1 MANNINREGFKRF
14 LELGAPSFE
23 GNIILDSGELS
34 EYYYRFMR
42 IPLAYGEHKVDVLYG
57 QRFYG
62 TLENKPVTFN
72 QEIRFLCL
80 VVDNAKTVNETL
92 DFKTIFC
99 RSSFTS
105 DSVIEEMAQKLFD
118 MFRENV
124 TEEDKKK
131 ILKGGY
137 YDQTARQN
145 AFCRIIKGYK
155 NYRSPI
161 DSIVDEIGKGSCFGL
176 TSTNADELVV
186 DYLANPTGWAERTM
200 ERIKKA
206 SLEYSG
212 LQFWITLAMTEEL
225 TEEYVKKYS
234 NPDTPEGKFKSL
246 TDSIKN
252 YKNTVATR
260 IGVQYHA
267 CKFVTARLG
276 MYVDESPVRSDFL
289 NPETPSMTKVSYTA
303 GVTIN
308 PCKNVSIDLAY
319 GYITSADP
327 ERTGSCDY
335 YNSLTYKAVYAQTYG
350 QLIAGGMA
358 PEQAKIQAHTTAND
372 KAIQPFSGNYSLSAH
387 TFAIGVN
394 LKF

>member
-200 ERIKKA
+200 EKIKKA

-252 YKNTVATR
+252 YKNVHLGLDVNGEIDSVKYPVDGIFNMDAMYDGYLDTWNITPRSEEERIEEFLEENDALLKNQDKILFKYISDIHYGKKTVW
-260 IGVQYHA
+260 
-267 CKFVTARLG
+267 KN
-276 MYVDESPVRSDFL
+276 PDFE
-289 NPETPSMTKVSYTA
+289 N
-303 GVTIN
+303 
-308 PCKNVSIDLAY
+308 
-319 GYITSADP
+319 
-327 ERTGSCDY
+327 
-335 YNSLTYKAVYAQTYG
+335 
-350 QLIAGGMA
+350 
-358 PEQAKIQAHTTAND
+358 
-372 KAIQPFSGNYSLSAH
+372 
-387 TFAIGVN
+387 
-394 LKF
+394 

>member
-80 VVDNAKTVNETL
+80 VIDNAKTVNETL

-137 YDQTARQN
+137 YDKIARQN
-145 AFCRIIKGYK
+145 AFCRIINEHK

-161 DSIVDEIGKGSCFGL
+161 DSIVDEIGNGSCFGL

-200 ERIKKA
+200 EKIKKA
-206 SLEYSG
+206 NSG
-212 LQFWITLAMTEEL
+212 RSGRLYGITLAVVEEL
-225 TEEYVKKYS
+225 TEEYMRK
-234 NPDTPEGKFKSL
+234 
-246 TDSIKN
+246 
-252 YKNTVATR
+252 
-260 IGVQYHA
+260 
-267 CKFVTARLG
+267 
-276 MYVDESPVRSDFL
+276 
-289 NPETPSMTKVSYTA
+289 
-303 GVTIN
+303 
-308 PCKNVSIDLAY
+308 
-319 GYITSADP
+319 
-327 ERTGSCDY
+327 
-335 YNSLTYKAVYAQTYG
+335 YNSPNTQEIMFRLLVELAKQYKTVRLVLNINGKTTEVKYPVKGMMNSDILYGGGFSTCNITPRSEENRIEEFIANNDSQLEDNRRIPIKYIPEVYYG
-350 QLIAGGMA
+350 NMLIWKN
-358 PEQAKIQAHTTAND
+358 PNFAN
-372 KAIQPFSGNYSLSAH
+372 
-387 TFAIGVN
+387 T
-394 LKF
+394 

>member
-186 DYLANPTGWAERTM
+186 NYLANPTGWAERTM

-246 TDSIKN
+246 TDSILCLWT
-252 YKNTVATR
+252 TVSESLSRHPMSSRT
-260 IGVQYHA
+260 
-267 CKFVTARLG
+267 VTESFLLGARPARNCLTS
-276 MYVDESPVRSDFL
+276 MSRSHKIAEFAF
-289 NPETPSMTKVSYTA
+289 STA
-303 GVTIN
+303 N
-308 PCKNVSIDLAY
+308 LCM
-319 GYITSADP
+319 
-327 ERTGSCDY
+327 TGSC
-335 YNSLTYKAVYAQTYG
+335 LRA
-350 QLIAGGMA
+350 A
-358 PEQAKIQAHTTAND
+358 PFFV
-372 KAIQPFSGNYSLSAH
+372 PFSLHILANRIDWYLWRCFH
-387 TFAIGVN
+387 P
-394 LKF
+394 

>member
-1 MANNINREGFKRF
+1 MANNINREGFKTF
-14 LELGAPSFE
+14 LEFGVPSFE

-62 TLENKPVTFN
+62 TLEKKPVTFN

-80 VVDNAKTVNETL
+80 VVDNAKTVNETQ

-124 TEEDKKK
+124 TEEDKK
-131 ILKGGY
+131 ILKGSH
-137 YDQTARQN
+137 YDKIARQN

-161 DSIVDEIGKGSCFGL
+161 DSIVDEIGNGSCFGL

-200 ERIKKA
+200 KRIKKA
-206 SLEYSG
+206 SLK
-212 LQFWITLAMTEEL
+212 FWITLAMTEEL

-252 YKNTVATR
+252 YKNVRLGLNVNGEIDSVKYPIDGIFNMDAMYDGYLDTWNIATR
-260 IGVQYHA
+260 SEEERIEEFLEENDALLKNRDKIPFKHI
-267 CKFVTARLG
+267 
-276 MYVDESPVRSDFL
+276 SDIHYGKKTVWK
-289 NPETPSMTKVSYTA
+289 NPDFE
-303 GVTIN
+303 N
-308 PCKNVSIDLAY
+308 
-319 GYITSADP
+319 
-327 ERTGSCDY
+327 
-335 YNSLTYKAVYAQTYG
+335 
-350 QLIAGGMA
+350 
-358 PEQAKIQAHTTAND
+358 
-372 KAIQPFSGNYSLSAH
+372 
-387 TFAIGVN
+387 
-394 LKF
+394 

>member
-131 ILKGGY
+131 ILKGSH
-137 YDQTARQN
+137 YDKIARQN

-186 DYLANPTGWAERTM
+186 DYLANPTGWAERTI
-200 ERIKKA
+200 EKIKKA
-206 SLEYSG
+206 NSG
-212 LQFWITLAMTEEL
+212 QHGRLYGITLAVVEEL
-225 TEEYVKKYS
+225 TEEYMRK
-234 NPDTPEGKFKSL
+234 
-246 TDSIKN
+246 
-252 YKNTVATR
+252 
-260 IGVQYHA
+260 
-267 CKFVTARLG
+267 
-276 MYVDESPVRSDFL
+276 
-289 NPETPSMTKVSYTA
+289 
-303 GVTIN
+303 
-308 PCKNVSIDLAY
+308 
-319 GYITSADP
+319 
-327 ERTGSCDY
+327 
-335 YNSLTYKAVYAQTYG
+335 YNSSNTQEIMFRLLVELAKQYKTVRLVLTSTVKR
-350 QLIAGGMA
+350 
-358 PEQAKIQAHTTAND
+358 PK
-372 KAIQPFSGNYSLSAH
+372 
-387 TFAIGVN
+387 
-394 LKF
+394 

>member
-1 MANNINREGFKRF
+1 MTINLTREDFEQAIKS
-14 LELGAPSFE
+14 GASVFE
-23 GNIILDSGELS
+23 GNTIPDTGKPSGR
-34 EYYYRFMR
+34 YYRFIR
-42 IPLAYGEHKVDVLYG
+42 VPLANGEHKVDALYG

-62 TLENKPVTFN
+62 TLEKKPVTFN

-80 VVDNAKTVNETL
+80 VVDNAKTVNETQ

-124 TEEDKKK
+124 TEEDKK
-131 ILKGGY
+131 ILKGSH
-137 YDQTARQN
+137 YDKIARQN

-161 DSIVDEIGKGSCFGL
+161 DSIVDEIGNGSCFGL

-200 ERIKKA
+200 KRIKKA
-206 SLEYSG
+206 SLK
-212 LQFWITLAMTEEL
+212 FWITLAMTEEL

-252 YKNTVATR
+252 YKNVRLGLNVNGEIVKYPVDGIFNMDAMYDGYLDTWNIATR
-260 IGVQYHA
+260 SEEERIEEFLEENDALLKNRDKIPFKYI
-267 CKFVTARLG
+267 
-276 MYVDESPVRSDFL
+276 SDIHYGKKTVWK
-289 NPETPSMTKVSYTA
+289 NPDFE
-303 GVTIN
+303 N
-308 PCKNVSIDLAY
+308 
-319 GYITSADP
+319 
-327 ERTGSCDY
+327 
-335 YNSLTYKAVYAQTYG
+335 
-350 QLIAGGMA
+350 
-358 PEQAKIQAHTTAND
+358 
-372 KAIQPFSGNYSLSAH
+372 
-387 TFAIGVN
+387 
-394 LKF
+394 

>member
-1 MANNINREGFKRF
+1 MANNINREVFKKS
-14 LELGAPSFE
+14 LEFGAPLFE
-23 GNIILDSGELS
+23 GNIILDSGALS

-42 IPLAYGEHKVDVLYG
+42 MPLAYGEHKVDALYG

-62 TLENKPVTFN
+62 IWENKPVTFS

-80 VVDNAKTVNETL
+80 VVDNAKTVNETQ

-131 ILKGGY
+131 ILKGSH
-137 YDQTARQN
+137 YDKIARQN

-161 DSIVDEIGKGSCFGL
+161 DSIVDEIGNGSCFGL

-200 ERIKKA
+200 EKIEKA
-206 SLEYSG
+206 NSG
-212 LQFWITLAMTEEL
+212 RSGRLYGITLAMTEEL

-246 TDSIKN
+246 IDSIKN
-252 YKNTVATR
+252 YKNVHLGLDVNGEIDSVKYPVDRIFNLDAMYDGYLDTWNIAPRSEEERIEEFLEENDAALENQHKIPFKYISDIHYGKKTVW
-260 IGVQYHA
+260 
-267 CKFVTARLG
+267 KN
-276 MYVDESPVRSDFL
+276 PDFE
-289 NPETPSMTKVSYTA
+289 N
-303 GVTIN
+303 
-308 PCKNVSIDLAY
+308 
-319 GYITSADP
+319 
-327 ERTGSCDY
+327 
-335 YNSLTYKAVYAQTYG
+335 
-350 QLIAGGMA
+350 
-358 PEQAKIQAHTTAND
+358 
-372 KAIQPFSGNYSLSAH
+372 
-387 TFAIGVN
+387 
-394 LKF
+394 